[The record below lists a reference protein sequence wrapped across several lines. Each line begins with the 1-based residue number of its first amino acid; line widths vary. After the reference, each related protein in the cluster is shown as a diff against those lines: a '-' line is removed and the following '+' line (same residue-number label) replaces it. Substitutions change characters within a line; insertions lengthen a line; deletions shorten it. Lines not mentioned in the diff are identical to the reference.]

1 MENPKPDVLPDLHL
15 QAMFIKNRKRLQH
28 DGGRAWIKDGQLH
41 DAVKGANDSVFVSSG
56 TPAGPVSHDSA
67 EGEKTLGEL
76 IKSSYSIR
84 KM

>member
-1 MENPKPDVLPDLHL
+1 MEKLKTDTLPDLHV

-41 DAVKGANDSVFVSSG
+41 DALKGGNDTVFSSQEMA
-56 TPAGPVSHDSA
+56 TGPVKRDTA
-67 EGEKTLGEL
+67 EVEKTLGDL

>member
-1 MENPKPDVLPDLHL
+1 MEKRKTDSMPDLHL
-15 QAMFIKNRKRLQH
+15 QAIFIKNRKRLQH

-41 DAVKGANDSVFVSSG
+41 DAVNGVNETVFSSQG
-56 TPAGPVSHDSA
+56 TAPGPEKYDLA